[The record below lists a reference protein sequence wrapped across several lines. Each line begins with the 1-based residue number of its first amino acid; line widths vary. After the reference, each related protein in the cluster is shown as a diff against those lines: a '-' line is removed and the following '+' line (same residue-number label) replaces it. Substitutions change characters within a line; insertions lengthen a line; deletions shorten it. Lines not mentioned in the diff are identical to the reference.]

1 MTANQRD
8 SEIPARMLNEWTY
21 CERLGILEWVHGE
34 FESSADT
41 VDGEWKHRRVD
52 KPSKDLPPAESI
64 TGDETLQVRSLWLGS
79 SREGLTAKMDV
90 AELEG
95 GEVVPVDTKR
105 GTAPNLPEGA
115 WEPERVQLCAQG
127 LVLRDNG
134 YTCSRGYIYF
144 AESRRRVE
152 IIFDDA
158 LVARTRDLTARFR
171 EAARIGTLPPPLVNS
186 PKCPRCSLAGI
197 CLPDETRLLAEIRER
212 RPGDA
217 GSDGSGETEIRQILA
232 PRDDGLPLHVT
243 TQGARIGVEA
253 EEFVVK
259 DGDKELGRARVRNT
273 SQIALHGMVQMTTQ
287 AIRAA
292 LDADVPVAWFS
303 FGGWFHGLATGVGHK
318 NIVLRRAQFAASEDA
333 ERSLAIA
340 RELVRS
346 KVRNQRTL
354 LRRNHADPPDY
365 ALRELDRLS
374 QAALAAPSVEV
385 LLGFEGSAARLYF
398 EHFGGMLKQ
407 LDLRE
412 SFERAGRNR
421 RPPRDPVNTLLSYAY
436 SLLAK
441 DLAVA
446 TQLVGF
452 DPYLGFMH
460 TPRYGKPALA
470 LDLMEEFRPLI
481 ADSVVVSAINNG
493 EVDKGSFVQRADGCM
508 LTPHGRRAFLKAYER
523 RMDHLLMHPLFGYR
537 ATWRRIIE
545 VQARLLGRHLLG
557 EVPRYTPIETR

>member
-1 MTANQRD
+1 MTLMQRD
-8 SEIPARMLNEWTY
+8 NEIPARMLNEWTY
-21 CERLGILEWVHGE
+21 CARLGILEWVHGE
-34 FESSADT
+34 FASNADT
-41 VDGEWKHRRVD
+41 IDGEWKHRRVD
-52 KPSKDLPPAESI
+52 KPGRDLPPPDAIADDAS
-64 TGDETLQVRSLWLGS
+64 LQVRSLWLS
-79 SREGLTAKMDV
+79 SAREGLTAKMDV
-90 AELEG
+90 AEVEG
-95 GEVVPVDTKR
+95 GEVIPVDTKR
-105 GTAPNLPEGA
+105 GTLPDLPEGA

-127 LVLRDNG
+127 LILRDNG
-134 YTCSRGYIYF
+134 YICRRGYIYF

-152 IIFDDA
+152 IVFDEP
-158 LVARTRDLTARFR
+158 LVARTRELAAGFR
-171 EAARIGTLPPPLVNS
+171 EAAQAGALPPPLVNS

-197 CLPDETRLLAEIRER
+197 CLPDETRLLSELSSRAEE
-212 RPGDA
+212 
-217 GSDGSGETEIRQILA
+217 DGPDNDTGRSVTRQILA

-243 TQGARIGVEA
+243 TQGARIGIDGD
-253 EEFVVK
+253 EFVVK

-287 AIRAA
+287 AVRAA

-318 NIVLRRAQFAASEDA
+318 NIVLRRAQFAAA
-333 ERSLAIA
+333 ENVERCLAIA

-346 KVRNQRTL
+346 KIRNQRTL
-354 LRRNHADPPDY
+354 LRRNHSDPPDF
-365 ALRELDRLS
+365 ALRELERLAG
-374 QAALAAPSVEV
+374 AALTAPSPDV
-385 LLGFEGSAARLYF
+385 LLGFEGAAARLYF

-407 LDLRE
+407 ADLRE

-421 RPPRDPVNTLLSYAY
+421 RPPRDPVNALLSYSY

-446 TQLVGF
+446 AQLVGL

-460 TPRYGKPALA
+460 APRYGKPALA
-470 LDLMEEFRPLI
+470 LDLMEEFRPVI

-508 LTPHGRRAFLKAYER
+508 LTPHGRRSFLKAYER
-523 RMDHLLMHPLFGYR
+523 RMDHLLTHPLFGYR

-545 VQARLLGRHLLG
+545 VQVRLLGRHLLG
-557 EVPRYTPIETR
+557 EAPRYTPIETR